1 MNNIGYINLL
11 VIIFIANF
19 LESFLAPILV
29 KVYINTPITFL
40 MFSFAIYKSRF
51 NTNALYAFLFGL
63 YVDFISSSPI
73 GLNAALFSMMAYV
86 INSYS
91 NTFKLFSVI
100 QICMFFSGSAT
111 FYIGFSHLFINL
123 ENFSYLILFISL
135 IFNTFLFLI
144 ISMLRFY
151 FPSLTIK

>member
-1 MNNIGYINLL
+1 MSNIGNIKLL
-11 VIIFIANF
+11 VIIFIANI
-19 LESFLAPILV
+19 LESFLAPILI
-29 KVYINTPITFL
+29 KAHINIPITFL
-40 MFSFAIYKSRF
+40 IFSFTIYKSRF

-73 GLNAALFSMMAYV
+73 GLNAALFSMMAYLV
-86 INSYS
+86 NSYS
-91 NTFKLFSVI
+91 NTFKLFSLI

-144 ISMLRFY
+144 ISMLRSY

>member
-1 MNNIGYINLL
+1 MNNIGYIKLL

-19 LESFLAPILV
+19 LESFLAPILI
-29 KVYINTPITFL
+29 KAHINIPITFL

-51 NTNALYAFLFGL
+51 NTSAFYAFLFGL
-63 YVDFISSSPI
+63 YVDFISSSPV

-86 INSYS
+86 VNSYS
-91 NTFKLFSVI
+91 NTFKLFSYI
-100 QICMFFSGSAT
+100 QICMFFSASAT

-144 ISMLRFY
+144 ISMLRLY

>member
-1 MNNIGYINLL
+1 MSNIGNIKLL
-11 VIIFIANF
+11 VIIFIANI
-19 LESFLAPILV
+19 LESFLAPILI
-29 KVYINTPITFL
+29 KAHINIPITFL
-40 MFSFAIYKSRF
+40 IFSFTIYKSRF

-73 GLNAALFSMMAYV
+73 GLNAALFSMMAYLV
-86 INSYS
+86 NSYS
-91 NTFKLFSVI
+91 NTFKLFSLI

>member
-91 NTFKLFSVI
+91 TTFKLFSVI
-100 QICMFFSGSAT
+100 LIC
-111 FYIGFSHLFINL
+111 
-123 ENFSYLILFISL
+123 
-135 IFNTFLFLI
+135 
-144 ISMLRFY
+144 
-151 FPSLTIK
+151 

>member
-1 MNNIGYINLL
+1 MSNIGNIKLL
-11 VIIFIANF
+11 VIIFIANI
-19 LESFLAPILV
+19 LESFLAPILI
-29 KVYINTPITFL
+29 KAHINIPITFL
-40 MFSFAIYKSRF
+40 IFSFTIYKSRF

-86 INSYS
+86 VNSYS